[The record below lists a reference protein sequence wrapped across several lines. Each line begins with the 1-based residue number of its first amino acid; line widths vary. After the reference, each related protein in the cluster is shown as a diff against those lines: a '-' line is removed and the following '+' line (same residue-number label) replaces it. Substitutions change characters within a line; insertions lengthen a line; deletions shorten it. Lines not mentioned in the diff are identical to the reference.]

1 MIHYYDY
8 ICVCV
13 PLQVSH
19 RGVLPR
25 ECCQWGAPKS
35 FRILSRRSHRAAYH
49 CWLYMRWCVVM
60 LPNGPTSSIQL
71 SLADVSDLST
81 FSSNQYQPNTTSL
94 TVEKAHEN
102 PTLPLEED
110 DLEEESSQACPQSR
124 TEAGMLLVSD
134 SQQPVDRGDN

>member
-1 MIHYYDY
+1 
-8 ICVCV
+8 
-13 PLQVSH
+13 
-19 RGVLPR
+19 
-25 ECCQWGAPKS
+25 
-35 FRILSRRSHRAAYH
+35 
-49 CWLYMRWCVVM
+49 M

-94 TVEKAHEN
+94 TVEKAYEN
-102 PTLPLEED
+102 LTLPLEED
-110 DLEEESSQACPQSR
+110 DLEEQPSPTCPQSR

>member
-1 MIHYYDY
+1 
-8 ICVCV
+8 
-13 PLQVSH
+13 
-19 RGVLPR
+19 
-25 ECCQWGAPKS
+25 
-35 FRILSRRSHRAAYH
+35 
-49 CWLYMRWCVVM
+49 M
-60 LPNGPTSSIQL
+60 LPNGLASSIQL

-81 FSSNQYQPNTTSL
+81 FSSDQYQANTTSL
-94 TVEKAHEN
+94 TVENAHEN